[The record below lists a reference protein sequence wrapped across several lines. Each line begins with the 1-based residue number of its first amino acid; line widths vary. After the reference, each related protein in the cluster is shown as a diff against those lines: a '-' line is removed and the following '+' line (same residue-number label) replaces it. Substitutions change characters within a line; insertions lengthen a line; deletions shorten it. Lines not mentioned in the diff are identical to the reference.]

1 MKNRK
6 LRMGMV
12 GGGSDAFIGAIH
24 RRAAFMDNQIELVC
38 GCFSVD
44 PEISKSSGLSY
55 FLPEDRIYS
64 TYQEMFEHEMTLPE
78 GERMDFVTIVT
89 PNRWHFEPAMMA
101 LERGFHVVVDK
112 PMTFSLEE
120 AKQLQK
126 KVEETGLVLA
136 LTHVYSAYPA
146 VKEAKARIAKGE
158 LGKLRRVYVEY
169 TQGWLSER
177 IELLGGNNA
186 GWRTDPKRSGK
197 AGCIGDIGTH
207 AWHLSEYITGL
218 KVKELCA
225 DLKAFVP
232 GRPIDDD
239 GAAFLR
245 YENDVTG
252 VLTATQIGTGEAN
265 NIRIRI
271 YGEKGGLEW
280 RQMEPNTLTLRW
292 RDRPTEI
299 LDIGNNGYLTFTH
312 PDEKSGDA
320 GWGVSD
326 PSYLGPIG
334 NESNPDKEKPWGGT
348 NKGNINGNGVVENGK
363 QMCSDPGTNN
373 DGKGNLTSAEFSA
386 WTNKCQWWNTETDR
400 SEAWLLHFSTQG
412 ISTDV
417 LSMQVLS
424 LIHI

>member
-1 MKNRK
+1 MENRK

-44 PEISKSSGLSY
+44 PAISKSSGRSY
-55 FLPEDRIYS
+55 FLPEDRIYN
-64 TYQEMFEHEMTLPE
+64 TYQEMFEHEMALPE

-101 LERGFHVVVDK
+101 LERGFHVVIDK

-120 AKQLQK
+120 AKQLQQ

-186 GWRTDPKRSGK
+186 GWRCDPKRSGK
-197 AGCIGDIGTH
+197 AGCVGDIGTH

-218 KVKELCA
+218 KVQELCA
-225 DLKAFVP
+225 DLKSFVP

-252 VLTATQIGTGEAN
+252 VLMATQVCTGEAN
-265 NIRIRI
+265 NIRIRV
-271 YGEKGGLEW
+271 YGDKGGLEW
-280 RQMEPNTLTLRW
+280 RQMEPNTLLLKW
-292 RDRPTEI
+292 GNRPTEI
-299 LDIGNNGYLTFTH
+299 LNIGNNGYLS
-312 PDEKSGDA
+312 ELS
-320 GWGVSD
+320 
-326 PSYLGPIG
+326 L
-334 NESNPDKEKPWGGT
+334 
-348 NKGNINGNGVVENGK
+348 
-363 QMCSDPGTNN
+363 
-373 DGKGNLTSAEFSA
+373 
-386 WTNKCQWWNTETDR
+386 WNTRTPAGHPEGFIEAFANIYRNFSLTVRAQKNGETPNEKYLDFPTVYDGVR
-400 SEAWLLHFSTQG
+400 G
-412 ISTDV
+412 
-417 LSMQVLS
+417 MQFIETMVAS
-424 LIHI
+424 GYNNEMKWQKWIE

>member
-12 GGGSDAFIGAIH
+12 GGVSHAFIGAIH

-299 LDIGNNGYLTFTH
+299 LDIGNNGYLTPEALWNTRTPAGH
-312 PDEKSGDA
+312 PEGFIEAFANIYRNFSLTVRAIKNGETPSGDCLDFPTVYDGVRGMQFIETMVEA
-320 GWGVSD
+320 G
-326 PSYLGPIG
+326 Y
-334 NESNPDKEKPWGGT
+334 
-348 NKGNINGNGVVENGK
+348 
-363 QMCSDPGTNN
+363 N
-373 DGKGNLTSAEFSA
+373 DNVK
-386 WTNKCQWWNTETDR
+386 WQKWID
-400 SEAWLLHFSTQG
+400 
-412 ISTDV
+412 
-417 LSMQVLS
+417 
-424 LIHI
+424 

>member
-1 MKNRK
+1 MAEEVTPLSERSTVAQP
-6 LRMGMV
+6 LWT
-12 GGGSDAFIGAIH
+12 I
-24 RRAAFMDNQIELVC
+24 NQIELVC

-64 TYQEMFEHEMTLPE
+64 TYKEMFEHEMTLPE

-265 NIRIRI
+265 NIRIRV

-280 RQMEPNTLTLRW
+280 RQMEPNTLTLKW

-299 LDIGNNGYLTFTH
+299 LNIGNNGYLTPEALWNTRTPAGH
-312 PDEKSGDA
+312 PEGFIEAFANIYRNFSLTVRAIKNGETPSGDCLDFPTVYDGVRGMQFIETMVEA
-320 GWGVSD
+320 G
-326 PSYLGPIG
+326 Y
-334 NESNPDKEKPWGGT
+334 
-348 NKGNINGNGVVENGK
+348 
-363 QMCSDPGTNN
+363 N
-373 DGKGNLTSAEFSA
+373 DNVK
-386 WTNKCQWWNTETDR
+386 WQKWID
-400 SEAWLLHFSTQG
+400 
-412 ISTDV
+412 
-417 LSMQVLS
+417 
-424 LIHI
+424 

>member
-24 RRAAFMDNQIELVC
+24 RHAAFMDNQIELVC

-299 LDIGNNGYLTFTH
+299 LDIGNNGYLTPEALWNTRTPAGH
-312 PDEKSGDA
+312 PEGFIEAFANIYRNFSLTVRAIKNGETPSGDCLDFPTVYDGVRGMQFIETMVEA
-320 GWGVSD
+320 G
-326 PSYLGPIG
+326 Y
-334 NESNPDKEKPWGGT
+334 
-348 NKGNINGNGVVENGK
+348 
-363 QMCSDPGTNN
+363 N
-373 DGKGNLTSAEFSA
+373 DNVK
-386 WTNKCQWWNTETDR
+386 WQKWID
-400 SEAWLLHFSTQG
+400 
-412 ISTDV
+412 
-417 LSMQVLS
+417 
-424 LIHI
+424 

>member
-55 FLPEDRIYS
+55 YLPEDRIYS

-101 LERGFHVVVDK
+101 LKKGFHVVVDK

-120 AKQLQK
+120 AKLLQQ

-146 VKEAKARIAKGE
+146 VKEAKERIARGD
-158 LGKLRRVYVEY
+158 LGKLRRIYVEY
-169 TQGWLSER
+169 PQGWLSDR
-177 IELLGGNNA
+177 IELQGGNNA

-218 KVKELCA
+218 KVQELCA
-225 DLKAFVP
+225 ELNAFVP

-245 YENDVTG
+245 YEDG
-252 VLTATQIGTGEAN
+252 VKGTLTATQIAAGEEN

-280 RQMEPNTLTLRW
+280 RQQEPNTLYALW
-292 RDRPTEI
+292 SKKPTEQI
-299 LDIGNNGYLTFTH
+299 RMGNNGYI
-312 PDEKSGDA
+312 
-320 GWGVSD
+320 SD
-326 PSYLGPIG
+326 LA
-334 NESNPDKEKPWGGT
+334 K
-348 NKGNINGNGVVENGK
+348 
-363 QMCSDPGTNN
+363 
-373 DGKGNLTSAEFSA
+373 
-386 WTNKCQWWNTETDR
+386 WNTRTPGGHPEGFIEAFANIYRNFALTVMALKKGEVPCKECLDFPTVYDGVRGMQFIETMV
-400 SEAWLLHFSTQG
+400 EAGYNENVKWQKW
-412 ISTDV
+412 IE
-417 LSMQVLS
+417 
-424 LIHI
+424 